1 MNTLTKHSPDSV
13 IGTYKRSKSE
23 LLGEYLSQGQA
34 KIVVKARSAEDV
46 AECVEAARRMK
57 VAFHAS
63 EEVDEG
69 TGESVCPCVA
79 LGPDRSS
86 KIDQISGK
94 FKLM

>member
-1 MNTLTKHSPDSV
+1 M
-13 IGTYKRSKSE
+13 E
-23 LLGEYLSQGQA
+23 EA
-34 KIVVKARSAEDV
+34 MAE
-46 AECVEAARRMK
+46 EGK
-57 VAFHAS
+57 VNFFVR